1 MDVLE
6 GCTQL
11 ESLNGYDGYKEIV
24 AGGLTALSIN
34 GKDLALAVC
43 RFLPRSAATLTSV
56 DMR

>member
-6 GCTQL
+6 GCTEL
-11 ESLNGYDGYKEIV
+11 ESLNGYDGFKEIV

-34 GKDLALAVC
+34 SMDLALAVC